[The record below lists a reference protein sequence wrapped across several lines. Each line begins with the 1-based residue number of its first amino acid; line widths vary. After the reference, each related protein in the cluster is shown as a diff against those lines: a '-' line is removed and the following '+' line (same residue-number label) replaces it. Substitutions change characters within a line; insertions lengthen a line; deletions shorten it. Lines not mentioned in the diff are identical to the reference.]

1 MQEWNAIFA
10 FKWSFRVLLLS
21 GDEHSRALPGKQP
34 GKGSGQSI
42 PDQKF
47 DFKFR
52 LIAFFLL
59 VLQVCLAMEDEGR
72 HI

>member
-1 MQEWNAIFA
+1 MQEWNATFT
-10 FKWSFRVLLLS
+10 FKWSFRTLLLS
-21 GDEHSRALPGKQP
+21 DDEYSRAMQGKQP
-34 GKGSGQSI
+34 GKGSRQSV
-42 PDQKF
+42 PYQKF
-47 DFKFR
+47 DFRFR